1 VTHPTRKILYGLAAL
16 AILTSSA
23 LAAGDGWRIFDV
35 FQRNKA
41 KRIEMLIVTGN
52 YVQSRVLA
60 EVIQYATKQPILLL
74 PTGNEK
80 DIMYFLG
87 PKMEALEIEEA
98 DYVQLIDF
106 LQPKKV
112 LFLGNAAYTDPSYI
126 DTLHDLVAT
135 WVVNNDDWEQ
145 IAFSVEEMLQVRKL
159 AFNYLVLL
167 EQLAERGRDAPKV
180 SISKKYNQAKTI
192 FSSYKTKE
200 AGWSPK

>member
-1 VTHPTRKILYGLAAL
+1 MTHPTRKILYGLAAL

-23 LAAGDGWRIFDV
+23 LAAGDGWRILDV

-41 KRIEMLIVTGN
+41 KRIEILIVTGN

-87 PKMEALEIEEA
+87 PKMEALEIEET

-112 LFLGNAAYTDPSYI
+112 AKPMATAWPLCALSAAPRICTRNSNAAS
-126 DTLHDLVAT
+126 
-135 WVVNNDDWEQ
+135 
-145 IAFSVEEMLQVRKL
+145 
-159 AFNYLVLL
+159 
-167 EQLAERGRDAPKV
+167 QL
-180 SISKKYNQAKTI
+180 S
-192 FSSYKTKE
+192 
-200 AGWSPK
+200 